1 MQYVSTKIIGAR
13 EGTEQTERAC
23 KKLLELSQHS
33 FGPFGRFQ
41 VLRAT
46 TDSESVVVT
55 SISSRIFSFS
65 NIVRTTP
72 LMRVL
77 LQLLSN
83 HTVAYGDGGH
93 FVLQCTCLFL
103 LKGLNAVRSGIEL
116 STVLA
121 SLEYG
126 LNHIQESLGEI
137 SSTCLLYT
145 SPSPRDRG

>member
-1 MQYVSTKIIGAR
+1 M
-13 EGTEQTERAC
+13 
-23 KKLLELSQHS
+23 
-33 FGPFGRFQ
+33 
-41 VLRAT
+41 
-46 TDSESVVVT
+46 
-55 SISSRIFSFS
+55 
-65 NIVRTTP
+65 RTTP

-121 SLEYG
+121 SLEDG

-137 SSTCLLYT
+137 SSTARGRT
-145 SPSPRDRG
+145 SALAKCKVKVSLKDMVGVREVIRNIIQTKSVARMRPTELEFLSTITR